1 MDNRLKKPFVGEDN
15 GCALAVGDTLG
26 IEPRADISGLYILR
40 SGGDEGDLLGT
51 VEIVVECCRTAVER
65 IGELIEVL
73 GDEVTGLV
81 LAEVGV
87 VEVPIE
93 ERLILLLQTA
103 EKRLLNLLQKIEAHE
118 DIGVVFKG
126 DGFVEGDL
134 TVEGAFVGETL
145 SGEDIV
151 ILLVDVADMAPE
163 LQEALL
169 KLCGVVIGEVAE
181 ELADD
186 VLKKA
191 VEDRDYKVTGIE

>member
-1 MDNRLKKPFVGEDN
+1 M
-15 GCALAVGDTLG
+15 
-26 IEPRADISGLYILR
+26 
-40 SGGDEGDLLGT
+40 
-51 VEIVVECCRTAVER
+51 
-65 IGELIEVL
+65 
-73 GDEVTGLV
+73 TGLV

-169 KLCGVVIGEVAE
+169 KLGGVVIGEVAE

-186 VLKKA
+186 VLLFRGEEGTV
-191 VEDRDYKVTGIE
+191 VELVDVAYVGEDPIGGRHVLIDVVEVAQ